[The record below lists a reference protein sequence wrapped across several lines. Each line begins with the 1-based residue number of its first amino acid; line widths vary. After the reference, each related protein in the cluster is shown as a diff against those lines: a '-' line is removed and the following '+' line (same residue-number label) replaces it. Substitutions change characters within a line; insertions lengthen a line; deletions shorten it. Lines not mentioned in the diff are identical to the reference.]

1 MRSNT
6 EILRTRKDSLARLLA
21 TEDLVIEHKKV
32 PTAYFEPKNR
42 KLVCPILK
50 EDMSNQLYDLFM
62 GHEVG
67 HALITPADGWHDAV
81 CEKGATYKGYLNV
94 LEDIRIEK
102 HIKSKY
108 AGLRLS
114 LIHI

>member
-42 KLVCPILK
+42 KPGR
-50 EDMSNQLYDLFM
+50 E
-62 GHEVG
+62 
-67 HALITPADGWHDAV
+67 P
-81 CEKGATYKGYLNV
+81 
-94 LEDIRIEK
+94 
-102 HIKSKY
+102 
-108 AGLRLS
+108 
-114 LIHI
+114 

>member
-21 TEDLVIEHKKV
+21 TEDLIIEHKKV
-32 PTAYFEPKNR
+32 PTAYFEPDTR

-50 EDMSNQLYDLFM
+50 DDMSNQLYDLFM

-67 HALITPADGWHDAV
+67 HALITQQMDGTMQYV
-81 CEKGATYKGYLNV
+81 KKVQLTK
-94 LEDIRIEK
+94 DILM
-102 HIKSKY
+102 S
-108 AGLRLS
+108 
-114 LIHI
+114 